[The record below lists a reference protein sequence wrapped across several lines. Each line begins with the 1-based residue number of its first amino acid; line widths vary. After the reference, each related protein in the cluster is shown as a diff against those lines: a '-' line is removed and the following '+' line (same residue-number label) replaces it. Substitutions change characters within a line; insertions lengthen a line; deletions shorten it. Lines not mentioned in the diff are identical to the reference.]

1 MACFPPVVVAKQKL
15 RAGLLWIFK
24 VDLKSGSRSSLALS
38 FPHSL
43 KKSLVYCS
51 RNIRTRVHFAVG
63 IFCLFVFLLETLA
76 QQFGV
81 RISPIG
87 RSAGLTVNV
96 VLFES
101 LVLQR
106 MKLLSSILVI
116 FSQSLILFTNFSEF
130 EVDSCQLFPVFK

>member
-1 MACFPPVVVAKQKL
+1 M
-15 RAGLLWIFK
+15 
-24 VDLKSGSRSSLALS
+24 
-38 FPHSL
+38 
-43 KKSLVYCS
+43 
-51 RNIRTRVHFAVG
+51 HFAVG

-116 FSQSLILFTNFSEF
+116 FSQSLILFTNFSEL
-130 EVDSCQLFPVFK
+130 EVDSCQ